1 MIDYLAHRLFYN
13 ERQRETDMKGRKPMG
28 DNRDDVQA
36 IQGVFRALY
45 RAWDQG
51 DAKAYSEIF
60 TPDADY
66 VTFFGEHLKGRGE
79 IADAHQALW
88 EGPLRGSKLI
98 ADLREMKLRFL
109 GPDIALAHATGAVL
123 MRWQKKAPASR
134 DSINT
139 NVLVKQNG
147 EWKIAAFH
155 NCRIKKFNWLTR
167 LLFQPKSKPKVN

>member
-1 MIDYLAHRLFYN
+1 MNDHHEDI
-13 ERQRETDMKGRKPMG
+13 
-28 DNRDDVQA
+28 QA
-36 IQGVFRALY
+36 IHNVFRKLY

-51 DAKAYSEIF
+51 DGKAYSELF

-66 VTFFGEHLKGRGE
+66 VTFFGEHLKGRSE
-79 IADAHQALW
+79 INNAHQALW
-88 EGPLRGSKLI
+88 EGPLRGSRML
-98 ADLREMKLRFL
+98 ADLRDMELRFL
-109 GPDIALAHATGAVL
+109 SADTAIAHVTGAVL

-147 EWKIAAFH
+147 QWTIAAFH

-167 LLFQPKSKPKVN
+167 LLFQPKRAQT

>member
-1 MIDYLAHRLFYN
+1 ML
-13 ERQRETDMKGRKPMG
+13 
-28 DNRDDVQA
+28 DNREDIQA
-36 IQGVFRALY
+36 IHEVFSALSHAWQQGN
-45 RAWDQG
+45 G
-51 DAKAYSEIF
+51 KAYSEIF

-66 VTFFGEHLKGRGE
+66 VTFFGQHLKGRSE
-79 IADAHQALW
+79 IDHAHQALW
-88 EGPLRGSKLI
+88 NGPLRGSRLI
-98 ADLREMKLRFL
+98 ADSNDMKLRFL
-109 GPDIALAHATGAVL
+109 TPELAIAHATGAVM

-167 LLFQPKSKPKVN
+167 RLFKVE